1 MSGADLAFFIVVP
14 LAILALLPIVWIGA
28 AVWRPTMF
36 VVNGH
41 WEAARWAA
49 DRVEQSF
56 LRSLPGALA
65 AARYARCLAY
75 HLEGDFERS
84 LATIPEKG
92 ELLESETV
100 DVGVLEARRLEAGNL
115 VMLNRDAKRAT
126 KLLEA
131 ICAKADAAPED
142 IVMYAVAQHMRGKRT
157 RAQETFERAGI
168 VRPKNAPWPRLN
180 EPVFHYLRALY
191 LVRTG
196 NAPLAQRDLEL
207 ASSSPI
213 PSIYVLRARALL
225 PPTSSARELEYR
237 SSLDAQVMDE
247 DDDDD

>member
-41 WEAARWAA
+41 WAAARWAA

-92 ELLESETV
+92 ELLE
-100 DVGVLEARRLEAGNL
+100 AGNL

-126 KLLEA
+126 KLLEE

-142 IVMYAVAQHMRGKRT
+142 IVMCAVAQHMRGKRT
-157 RAQETFERAGI
+157 RAQETFERAGV
-168 VRPKNAPWPRLN
+168 VRPKYAPWPRLN

-225 PPTSSARELEYR
+225 PPTSSARDLEYR
-237 SSLDAQVMDE
+237 SSLDAQVMD
-247 DDDDD
+247 DDDDDD

>member
-92 ELLESETV
+92 ELLE
-100 DVGVLEARRLEAGNL
+100 AGNL
-115 VMLNRDAKRAT
+115 VMLNRDAKRAA

-131 ICAKADAAPED
+131 ICAKPDAAPED

-157 RAQETFERAGI
+157 RAQETFERAGV

-237 SSLDAQVMDE
+237 SSLDAQVMDDDDE
-247 DDDDD
+247 DDD

>member
-14 LAILALLPIVWIGA
+14 LAILLLLPVVWVGA

-36 VVNGH
+36 VMNGH

-56 LRSLPGALA
+56 LRSLPGALG

-92 ELLESETV
+92 ELLE
-100 DVGVLEARRLEAGNL
+100 AGNL

-126 KLLEA
+126 KLLEE
-131 ICAKADAAPED
+131 ICSKKDVAPED
-142 IVMYAVAQHMRGKRT
+142 LVMYAVAQHMTGKRT
-157 RAQETFERAGI
+157 RAQETFERAGA
-168 VRPKNAPWPRLN
+168 VRPKNAPWPSLN
-180 EPVFHYLRALY
+180 EPVFHYLRGLY

-207 ASSSPI
+207 AASSPI

-225 PPTSSARELEYR
+225 PPESSARDLEQR

-247 DDDDD
+247 